1 MAKYLV
7 AALYHF
13 VELDDYESLQQPLID
28 FCEQRDIIGTLLL
41 AREGINGTI
50 AGPEQGVREVLDYLR
65 SDSRMTALEHK
76 EAWADVM
83 PFYRLKIKLKK
94 EIVTLGVPELKT
106 AEMVGQYVPPQEWN
120 DLITQPDVVLIDTRN
135 DYEVGI
141 GTFKNAINPKTDSFS
156 QFPEWVAEQKKPG
169 GVLHGKPR
177 VAMFCTGGIRCEKS
191 TAYMRS
197 QGFDEVYHLQ
207 GGILKYLEEIPEN
220 QSTWVGEC
228 FVFDER
234 VSVGHGLKRGDYSFC
249 RACRMPVSAAER
261 EMPQFEEGVSC
272 PYCHGTLD
280 DAKIERLRERQK
292 QMELA
297 KERQQRHVGAPME
310 ILKQQKRQR
319 LAELAEKSRLAQEQA
334 EKAEQSKPEQKD
346 QPMAC

>member
-13 VELDDYESLQQPLID
+13 VELEDYETLQQPLID

-50 AGPEQGVREVLDYLR
+50 AGPEQGVRELLDYLR
-65 SDSRMTALEHK
+65 ADPRMTSLEHK

-94 EIVTLGVPELKT
+94 EIVTLGVPDLKT
-106 AEMVGQYVPPQEWN
+106 AEMVGKYVPPAEWN
-120 DLITQPDVVLIDTRN
+120 ELINQPDVVLIDTRN

-156 QFPEWVAEQKKPG
+156 QFPEWVAEQRKPG
-169 GVLHGKPR
+169 GVLAGNPR

-191 TAYMRS
+191 TAFMRS
-197 QGFDEVYHLQ
+197 QGFEDVYHLQ

-220 QSTWVGEC
+220 KSTWVGEC

-249 RACRMPVSAAER
+249 RACRMPINETEKA
-261 EMPQFEEGVSC
+261 MPQFEEGVSC
-272 PYCHGTLD
+272 PYCHGSLD
-280 DAKIERLRERQK
+280 DDKLARLRERQK
-292 QMELA
+292 QMLLA
-297 KERQQRHVGAPME
+297 KEREQRHVGATME
-310 ILKQQKRQR
+310 ELKEQKRQR
-319 LAELAEKSRLAQEQA
+319 QAELAERSRQAQLQA
-334 EKAEQSKPEQKD
+334 EK
-346 QPMAC
+346 

>member
-50 AGPEQGVREVLDYLR
+50 AGPEQGVRELLDYLR
-65 SDSRMTALEHK
+65 SDVRLASLVHK
-76 EAWADVM
+76 EAWTDVM

-94 EIVTLGVPELKT
+94 EIVTLGVPDLKT
-106 AEMVGQYVPPQEWN
+106 AEMVGEYVAPEDWN

-141 GTFKNAINPKTDSFS
+141 GTFKNAINPKTDRFS
-156 QFPEWVAEQKKPG
+156 QLPEWVAEQRKPG
-169 GVLHGKPR
+169 GVLEGNPR

-197 QGFDEVYHLQ
+197 QGFDQVYHLH
-207 GGILKYLEEIPEN
+207 GGILRYLEEIPVE
-220 QSTWVGEC
+220 QSTWEGEC

-234 VSVGHGLKRGDYSFC
+234 VAVGHGLERSDYMFC
-249 RACRMPVSAAER
+249 RACRMPVNDEEQASE
-261 EMPQFEEGVSC
+261 QYEEGVSC
-272 PYCHGTLD
+272 PYCYGSWSEKKLFS
-280 DAKIERLRERQK
+280 LRERQK
-292 QMELA
+292 QTLLA
-297 KERQQRHVGAPME
+297 KEREERHVGAPVE
-310 ILKQQKRQR
+310 ELKRQKRER
-319 LAELAEKSRLAQEQA
+319 KAELAELSRQAQA
-334 EKAEQSKPEQKD
+334 KLDSADSTPKPKD